1 MYWCLLLHDN
11 IFPIEKKLFQ
21 LPKKELV
28 PILHSF
34 QIISWLEQVAACIL
48 QSYQSLVH
56 TCTLELFVKSF
67 SLKTELSIFPTKQP
81 K

>member
-34 QIISWLEQVAACIL
+34 QIIS
-48 QSYQSLVH
+48 
-56 TCTLELFVKSF
+56 
-67 SLKTELSIFPTKQP
+67 
-81 K
+81 